1 MRQRAISMRHALLR
15 HRWAVGL
22 MEARM
27 RPGPADL
34 RHHNAVFACLR
45 EAGFSF
51 QATVHTYSALD
62 SYIYGFALQEKAFPF
77 TTPEESGEAVDTM
90 LALQPPSVAQEY
102 PYLAEVALELGKSGY
117 DYAVEFQVG
126 LDLLLD
132 SIEQLRPQWR
142 SAAS

>member
-1 MRQRAISMRHALLR
+1 MRQRAISMRQALLR

-22 MEARM
+22 MEARV
-27 RPGPADL
+27 RPGPTDL

-51 QATVHTYSALD
+51 QTAVHTYSALD
-62 SYIYGFALQEKAFPF
+62 SYIYGFALQEKTFPF
-77 TTPEESGEAVDTM
+77 TTPEESGEAVETM

-102 PYLAEVALELGKSGY
+102 PYLVEVALELGKSGY

-132 SIEQLRPQWR
+132 SIDQLRPQWR
-142 SAAS
+142 SPAS